1 MKIGMMADTYKPYV
15 SGVTNYIDLNKRA
28 LEKAGHEVYV
38 FTFGDL
44 EHKDDEPRIIRSP
57 GLPLADTGFFL
68 SLRYR
73 TAAKKLLQTMDVV
86 HVHHPFLSGR
96 LALSYCHRAQVPV
109 IFTNHTRYDII
120 AQARMPLIPEEV
132 SHSLLQAYMPDFCDE
147 MDLVISP
154 SPSMEKI
161 IRQLGVQ
168 CHIEVV
174 PNGIDLKDF
183 HNAAPLSR
191 SDFGFADDDIILVFA
206 GRIAPEKNL
215 EMLLEAF
222 SGVTHVIPNAHLLI
236 VGGGQKEYMAEVT
249 QLASDL
255 GIKESVRFTNMI
267 AYEKLPGYLAMC
279 DIFITPSVSE
289 TFGMSTVEAMGT
301 NLPAIGVRSPGASDI
316 IEHGK
321 TGYLAYDSIAS
332 LTAMITFACL
342 NKKSLKKMGAAAR
355 KASDQYAIERT
366 SSIMLSHYTRLAQSP
381 KPKKQKLD
389 ERLMSILEE
398 FINPNET

>member
-1 MKIGMMADTYKPYV
+1 MADTYKPYV

-44 EHKDDEPRIIRSP
+44 DHQDDEARVIRSP

-68 SLRYR
+68 SLRYKS
-73 TAAKKLLQTMDVV
+73 AAKKLLQTMDVV

-96 LALSYCHRAQVPV
+96 LALSYCQPAQIPV
-109 IFTNHTRYDII
+109 IFTNHTRYDVV

-154 SPSMEKI
+154 SESMKKI
-161 IRQLGVQ
+161 IQDYGVD
-168 CHIEVV
+168 CHIEVI
-174 PNGIDLKDF
+174 PNGIDLKNF
-183 HNAAPLSR
+183 HNAKPLSR
-191 SDFGFADDDIILVFA
+191 AGFGFSDNDILLVYA

-215 EMLLEAF
+215 ELLFQAF
-222 SGVTHVIPNAHLLI
+222 AGVTHIIPNAHLLI
-236 VGGGQKEYMAEVT
+236 VGGGQKDYMDKIS
-249 QLASDL
+249 LIPGDL
-255 GIKESVRFTNMI
+255 GIEKHVRFAGMI
-267 AYEKLPGYLAMC
+267 PYEKLPPYLAMC
-279 DIFITPSVSE
+279 DMFITPSTSE

-301 NLPAIGVRSPGASDI
+301 GLPAIGIHSPGASDI
-316 IEHGK
+316 IEHGV
-321 TGYLAYDSIAS
+321 TGYLAQDSIAS
-332 LTAMITFACL
+332 LTATITFACINRDSI
-342 NKKSLKKMGAAAR
+342 NKMAIAAR
-355 KASDQYAIERT
+355 KASEPYSIERT
-366 SSIMLSHYTRLAQSP
+366 TGIMLEHYTRFAQSP

-398 FINPNET
+398 FIK